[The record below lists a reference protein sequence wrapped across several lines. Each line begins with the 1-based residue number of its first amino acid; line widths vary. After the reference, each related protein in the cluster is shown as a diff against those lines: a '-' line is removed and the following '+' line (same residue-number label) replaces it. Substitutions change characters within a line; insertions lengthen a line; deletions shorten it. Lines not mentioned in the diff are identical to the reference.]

1 MASSSEQEVSSA
13 VNYFEDD
20 DFDII
25 LQLLE
30 EDENLENDIDNVS
43 CNVSIYQYV
52 TDTKVLKNFKIPRQQ
67 KQRNFLE
74 LDYNFVL
81 QLYNQRQWFD
91 LFKADII

>member
-13 VNYFEDD
+13 VNYFDDD

-30 EDENLENDIDNVS
+30 EDEDLENDIDNVS

-52 TDTKVLKNFKIPRQQ
+52 AN
-67 KQRNFLE
+67 
-74 LDYNFVL
+74 
-81 QLYNQRQWFD
+81 
-91 LFKADII
+91 